1 MRNWI
6 AKLVIASVM
15 VSGGVIA
22 QESKSSE
29 ALPKE
34 IASSEKP
41 SAVTKSPETVAK
53 SRLEEM
59 LKLKVSSVAEA
70 PVDGLLQVMTNR
82 GLFYVSK
89 DGKFLVHGRMYNMDD
104 QMRNET
110 EEALGTVRIEGVK
123 QFDGDMIEFKAEN
136 ERYAISVFTDITCGY
151 CRKLHNEIEQYNKR
165 GITVRYLAFPRGGV
179 SSPSYDDMVSVW
191 CSDDQQQAMTDA
203 KAGES
208 IESKNCKTSVADQY
222 MFGQQV
228 GVTGTPAIILEDGS
242 MIPGYQPASE
252 LEKVLAMR

>member
-6 AKLVIASVM
+6 SNIVM
-15 VSGGVIA
+15 ACLMVTGAVVA
-22 QESKSSE
+22 QETE
-29 ALPKE
+29 QAE
-34 IASSEKP
+34 
-41 SAVTKSPETVAK
+41 SPETIAK
-53 SRLEEM
+53 SRLETM
-59 LKLKVSSVAEA
+59 LQLSVSSVADA
-70 PVDGLLQVMTNR
+70 PVEGLLQVMTNR
-82 GLFYVSK
+82 GLFYVTK
-89 DGKFLVHGRMYNMDD
+89 DGQFLVHGRIYNMEE

-110 EEALGTVRIEGVK
+110 EEALGVVRLEGVK
-123 QFDGDMIEFKAEN
+123 KFDGAMIEFKAEN

-179 SSPSYDDMVSVW
+179 SSRAYDDMVSVW
-191 CSDDQQQAMTDA
+191 CADDQQSAMTAA
-203 KAGES
+203 KAGDS
-208 IESKNCKTSVADQY
+208 IPPQNCKTNVAEQY
-222 MFGQQV
+222 EFGQQV